1 MFGYQFP
8 TWVPVL
14 FFITLLLV
22 STAVGMWLV
31 KNDKNYKGI
40 GRK

>member
-8 TWVPVL
+8 TWL
-14 FFITLLLV
+14 AIGFFVVLLLV
-22 STAVGMWLV
+22 SFLVGRWLV

-40 GRK
+40 IK